1 VVWRTKV
8 SGARAVEHPSR
19 AAADAA
25 IADMRRRYHAGA
37 RAFRVVRLLDPEGGV
52 HLIDFAREGREAE
65 NALREVE
72 RATAARERAV
82 REAQDRWE
90 AAIARAAALGQNP
103 AVIAEVAGTTAREVR
118 AIVRRRS
125 SGTGDSQA

>member
-19 AAADAA
+19 AAAETA

-37 RAFRVVRLLDPEGGV
+37 RAFRVVRLLDPQGGV
-52 HLIDFAREGREAE
+52 HLIDFAREERQAAD
-65 NALREVE
+65 ALREVE

-90 AAIARAAALGQNP
+90 VAIVRALALGQDPAAIADAAA
-103 AVIAEVAGTTAREVR
+103 TTMREVR
-118 AIVRRRS
+118 SIARRR
-125 SGTGDSQA
+125 DA